1 MFETY
6 RMLGRERE
14 AELESE
20 AARLR
25 PLAGRPIN
33 KIPVVLVAVIV
44 AAFAFGATVARAEV
58 WLDGRT
64 GDQLTSQPSSPGF
77 SERSVASHKTQML
90 APDDRIRVRLA
101 ESAVQVSSPDLIE
114 RWVAS
119 HKTQVLAPD
128 DRIRVRSP
136 ESTIQVPYPDLI
148 QRLVASHKLQV
159 SQARLASTSHTGE
172 AFDWRAALVGASTT
186 AALAL
191 ALGIGIGIARRFR
204 IRSAAA

>member
-33 KIPVVLVAVIV
+33 KIPVVIVAVIV
-44 AAFAFGATVARAEV
+44 AAFALGATVARAEV
-58 WLDGRT
+58 WPDGRA
-64 GDQLTSQPSSPGF
+64 GAQLTTQ
-77 SERSVASHKTQML
+77 ASY
-90 APDDRIRVRLA
+90 
-101 ESAVQVSSPDLIE
+101 PDLIE

-119 HKTQVLAPD
+119 HKRELG
-128 DRIRVRSP
+128 
-136 ESTIQVPYPDLI
+136 
-148 QRLVASHKLQV
+148 
-159 SQARLASTSHTGE
+159 QARPASTSHTGE

-191 ALGIGIGIARRFR
+191 ALGIGVGIAHRSR

>member
-33 KIPVVLVAVIV
+33 RIPVVLVAVIV

-64 GDQLTSQPSSPGF
+64 GDQLMRQPASPDF
-77 SERSVASHKTQML
+77 SERG
-90 APDDRIRVRLA
+90 
-101 ESAVQVSSPDLIE
+101 
-114 RWVAS
+114 VAS

-128 DRIRVRSP
+128 DSIRVRPAESAVQVPYPDLIERLVASRKAHVLAPDDRIRVRP
-136 ESTIQVPYPDLI
+136 AKPAIQVPYPDLI
-148 QRLVASHKLQV
+148 ERLVASQRQV
-159 SQARLASTSHTGE
+159 GQARPASTSHTGE
-172 AFDWRAALVGASTT
+172 AFDWLAALVGASTT

>member
-25 PLAGRPIN
+25 PVAGRPIN
-33 KIPVVLVAVIV
+33 RIPVVIVAVIV
-44 AAFAFGATVARAEV
+44 AALAFGATVARAEV
-58 WLDGRT
+58 WPDGR
-64 GDQLTSQPSSPGF
+64 GGAQLTTQPSSPDLV
-77 SERSVASHKTQML
+77 ERWVASHKTDVL
-90 APDDRIRVRLA
+90 APDDRVRVRPA
-101 ESAVQVSSPDLIE
+101 HSAVQVSPPDLIE

-119 HKTQVLAPD
+119 HERQVA
-128 DRIRVRSP
+128 
-136 ESTIQVPYPDLI
+136 Q
-148 QRLVASHKLQV
+148 ASLP
-159 SQARLASTSHTGE
+159 ANTSHAGE

-186 AALAL
+186 AAVVL
-191 ALGIGIGIARRFR
+191 ALGIGVGIARRFR

>member
-14 AELESE
+14 AELEAE

-33 KIPVVLVAVIV
+33 RISVAIVAVVV
-44 AAFAFGATVARAEV
+44 AALAFGATLARAEV
-58 WLDGRT
+58 WPDGRT
-64 GDQLTSQPSSPGF
+64 GAALMNQQ
-77 SERSVASHKTQML
+77 
-90 APDDRIRVRLA
+90 
-101 ESAVQVSSPDLIE
+101 SSPDLIE

-119 HKTQVLAPD
+119 HKTHVLAPD
-128 DRIRVRSP
+128 DRVRVRPP
-136 ESTIQVPYPDLI
+136 ELSIQASSPDLI
-148 QRLVASHKLQV
+148 ERWVASHERQV
-159 SQARLASTSHTGE
+159 GEASRPASASNM
-172 AFDWRAALVGASTT
+172 AFDWSAALVGASTT

-191 ALGIGIGIARRFR
+191 ALGIGIGITRRSR

>member
-14 AELESE
+14 KELESE
-20 AARLR
+20 AVRLR

-33 KIPVVLVAVIV
+33 WISVAIVAVIV
-44 AAFAFGATVARAEV
+44 AAFAFGATMAQAKVLSE
-58 WLDGRT
+58 GRT
-64 GDQLTSQPSSPGF
+64 GAQLTAKSP
-77 SERSVASHKTQML
+77 T
-90 APDDRIRVRLA
+90 
-101 ESAVQVSSPDLIE
+101 PDLIE

-119 HKTQVLAPD
+119 HKMHVLAPD
-128 DRIRVRSP
+128 DRIRVRPTEASNQLAP
-136 ESTIQVPYPDLI
+136 PDLI
-148 QRLVASHKLQV
+148 ERWVASH
-159 SQARLASTSHTGE
+159 AREVREAPRPASTSQTGE

-191 ALGIGIGIARRFR
+191 ALGIGIGVTRRFR

>member
-14 AELESE
+14 AELEAE

-25 PLAGRPIN
+25 PLAGRPISRAA
-33 KIPVVLVAVIV
+33 VVFVAVIV
-44 AAFAFGATVARAEV
+44 AAVAFGATMARGEV
-58 WLDGRT
+58 WVDGRS
-64 GDQLTSQPSSPGF
+64 GAQLKAQ
-77 SERSVASHKTQML
+77 A
-90 APDDRIRVRLA
+90 AA
-101 ESAVQVSSPDLIE
+101 PDLIE

-128 DRIRVRSP
+128 DRIAVRPAQASNQVSP
-136 ESTIQVPYPDLI
+136 PDLI
-148 QRLVASHKLQV
+148 ERWVASHQHQV
-159 SQARLASTSHTGE
+159 GQASRPASTSRSGE

-191 ALGIGIGIARRFR
+191 ALGIGVGVARRLR